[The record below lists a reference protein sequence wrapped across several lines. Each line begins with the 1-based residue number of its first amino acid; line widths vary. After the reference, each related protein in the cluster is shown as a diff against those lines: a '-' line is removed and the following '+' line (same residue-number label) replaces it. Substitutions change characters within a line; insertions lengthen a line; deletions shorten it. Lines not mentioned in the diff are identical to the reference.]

1 MYSHS
6 LIESCYRLPDHA
18 KQYAFFGGEGGGANS
33 TVLSY

>member
-6 LIESCYRLPDHA
+6 LIESCYRLSDHA
-18 KQYAFFGGEGGGANS
+18 KQYAFLGGEGGANS